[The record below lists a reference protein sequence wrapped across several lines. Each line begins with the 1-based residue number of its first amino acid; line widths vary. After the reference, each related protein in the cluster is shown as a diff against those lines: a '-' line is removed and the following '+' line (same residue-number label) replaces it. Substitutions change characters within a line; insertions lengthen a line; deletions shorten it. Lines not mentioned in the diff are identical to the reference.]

1 MDDTPAQGH
10 SHFNQDAT
18 VETDEIN
25 LIDYLRVINKYRK
38 MILSICAI
46 AVIITAVISLL
57 LPKTY
62 SATASIVPPINDL
75 GGSSGLMASAM
86 AMKAMKDSM
95 LGEMLGMRGPGNV
108 SEMYAGILESR
119 VVADVIIDRFN
130 LMNVY
135 KEKYKSQTR
144 KVLKNKTV
152 IDISDAGII
161 SLTVEDKAPARA
173 AAMANAYVTEL
184 DRRIKGLSTGQ
195 ATSKRI
201 FLENRL
207 KEIEG
212 KLAEVE
218 NILSRE
224 AKTQEMLFELLTKE
238 YELAK
243 IEEAKSMPTIQ
254 ILDWAVMPEKK
265 CKPKRVQM
273 VILSCVTA
281 LFIAIFA
288 AFVHEYFSKVNM
300 QQGHTT

>member
-1 MDDTPAQGH
+1 MDDIPAQGH
-10 SHFNQDAT
+10 GHVNQDVA

-25 LIDYLRVINKYRK
+25 LVDYFRVIFKYRK
-38 MILSICAI
+38 MILWICVI
-46 AVIITAVISLL
+46 AVATTAIYSLL

-62 SATASIVPPINDL
+62 SATASIVPPIDDL
-75 GGSSGLMASAM
+75 GGSSRLMASAM
-86 AMKAMKDSM
+86 AIKDSM
-95 LGEMLGMRGPGNV
+95 LGEMIGIKGSGNV

-144 KVLKNKTV
+144 NKLKSKTV
-152 IDISDAGII
+152 IDISDAEIVSI
-161 SLTVEDKAPARA
+161 TVEDKAPARA
-173 AAMANAYVTEL
+173 AAMANAYVSEL

-224 AKTQEMLFELLTKE
+224 AKMQEMLFELLTKE
-238 YELAK
+238 YEIAK

-254 ILDWAVMPEKK
+254 ILDWAVMPERK
-265 CKPKRVQM
+265 CKPKRIQM
-273 VILSCVTA
+273 VMLSGVTA

-300 QQGHTT
+300 QQGRAT